1 MSNATQPPVAPNWYG
16 ISPLIS
22 VYPMYHQLDLIEDQ
36 LMMYRTRSILI
47 SPEGN
52 TMAEAGFAPAVEQPT
67 AAEVRAQQ
75 QIARE
80 QPAATIPETID
91 ITLSRITDHLTEQV
105 RQNFSG
111 RLLEY
116 FLPRD
121 ARAGVVRNELQTFMV
136 SEFLGDLAGL
146 SDAFKVRTEEQIAS
160 LLSMQPVYN
169 ALHERHSR
177 TIRDAVSEKLTDQLD
192 PIIDGLMTEAVE
204 RINDVTG
211 TPAEK
216 INGCMRNQALYLT
229 FIDMTVRRILAK
241 LATWSPPSSIIFET
255 KSVEEPCFD
264 GVKVMVMW
272 DGGRAARTNPTMQ
285 NGQYLVMQQFPWL
298 GRTSMIMP
306 EDADQAT
313 RALVEGRRRLYVK
326 ALIAMVSPLVNRD
339 NAR

>member
-1 MSNATQPPVAPNWYG
+1 
-16 ISPLIS
+16 
-22 VYPMYHQLDLIEDQ
+22 
-36 LMMYRTRSILI
+36 
-47 SPEGN
+47 
-52 TMAEAGFAPAVEQPT
+52 MAEAGFAPVVDRPT
-67 AAEVRAQQ
+67 AAEVREQQ
-75 QIARE
+75 QTVRE
-80 QPAATIPETID
+80 QPEAAAVESTDTM
-91 ITLSRITDHLTEQV
+91 LSRITDHLTEQI

-121 ARAGVVRNELQTFMV
+121 ARSGVVRNELQTFMV
-136 SEFLGDLAGL
+136 AEFLRDLEGL

-160 LLSMQPVYN
+160 LLAMQPVYN

-177 TIRDAVSEKLTDQLD
+177 TIRDIVSEKLTDQLD

-204 RINDVTG
+204 RITDVTG
-211 TPAEK
+211 SPVEK

-272 DGGRAARTNPTMQ
+272 DGGRSTRNNTTMQ

-298 GRTSMIMP
+298 GRNSMIMP
-306 EDADQAT
+306 EAADQPT
-313 RALVEGRRRLYVK
+313 KDLINGRRRLYVK
-326 ALIAMVSPLVNRD
+326 ALIAMISPLVNRD